1 MGIDGDLYGDDILL
15 WSEKQG
21 ALLRRLSSGEQV
33 TGQVDWPNVV
43 DEIEGAGRGRL
54 PMPRPGEVDMEAI
67 TSALLLH
74 ASDLLRAH
82 FRDQWLAAMQMLAQ
96 KAKREVEMGWAS
108 EGQAGAVPTWGR
120 SEIDDLRGRIEDAE
134 SKLAEA
140 QHELAA
146 AQEQAEAATARAVA
160 ALEAEQP
167 LRQADTERRAK
178 SRLTRILA
186 AWRRE

>member
-1 MGIDGDLYGDDILL
+1 MGIDGDLGRTF
-15 WSEKQG
+15 SFGPKNRV
-21 ALLRRLSSGEQV
+21 LLRRLSSGEQV

-67 TSALLLH
+67 TSILLLH

-108 EGQAGAVPTWGR
+108 EGQAGAVPIWGR
-120 SEIDDLRGRIEDAE
+120 SEIDDLRGRG
-134 SKLAEA
+134 
-140 QHELAA
+140 
-146 AQEQAEAATARAVA
+146 R
-160 ALEAEQP
+160 
-167 LRQADTERRAK
+167 
-178 SRLTRILA
+178 
-186 AWRRE
+186 

>member
-1 MGIDGDLYGDDILL
+1 MGIDGDLYGEDILL
-15 WSEKQG
+15 WPEKQG

-43 DEIEGAGRGRL
+43 DEIKGAGRGRL
-54 PMPRPGEVDMEAI
+54 PMPRPGEVDVEAI
-67 TSALLLH
+67 TSTLLLH

-108 EGQAGAVPTWGR
+108 EGHAGR

-134 SKLAEA
+134 TKLAEA

-160 ALEAEQP
+160 APGVEQP